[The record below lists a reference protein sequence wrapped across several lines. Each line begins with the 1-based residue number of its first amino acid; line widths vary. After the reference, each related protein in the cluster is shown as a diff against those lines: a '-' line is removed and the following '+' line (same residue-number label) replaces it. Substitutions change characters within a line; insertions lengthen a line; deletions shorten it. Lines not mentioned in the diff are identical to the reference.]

1 MEQFGVGW
9 ETLMAPGSRLR
20 SSERGVTGLGT
31 AIILIAFVVVASVF
45 AFTVLSTG
53 IFSAE
58 RGKETVFA
66 ALRQARASVELKGS
80 IIANGVKDVTL
91 SDNDTIW
98 NAQPNVTVT
107 LETTDK
113 KIGSGSSK
121 FVVATAF
128 TTGLIAYEDLK
139 IVQDM
144 SNRDSISVWIKSS
157 VNTTL
162 GQLELI
168 LDDNAGCGSSLENV
182 DLPALTANTW
192 TLATVGILSA
202 TDVDTINCVGVNV
215 ATDLS
220 TTADVDVF
228 LDNFLANGQGISII
242 VTIANSVEGEAVDLA
257 GPSDS
262 DNDGIADQTERQHKV
277 LVTYTDKD
285 QLVND
290 LYWTKSFI
298 GVSDDD
304 DLLEVG
310 ERVELTIALA
320 GLAQATP
327 LTKNKRFSLEVKP
340 SEGSVLSIQRTM
352 PAQIDTAMNLQ

>member
-1 MEQFGVGW
+1 MKHLGGVW
-9 ETLMAPGSRLR
+9 KTLKAPGQRLR
-20 SSERGVTGLGT
+20 SSERGVTGLET

-80 IIANGVKDVTL
+80 IIANGVKDVHL

-98 NAQPNVTVT
+98 NAQSNVTLT

-113 KIGSGSSK
+113 KVGSGSSK

-128 TTGLIAYEDLK
+128 STGLVAYEDLT

-144 SNRDSISVWIKSS
+144 TNRDSISVWIKSS
-157 VNTTL
+157 VNTVL
-162 GQLELI
+162 GDLELV
-168 LDDNAGCGSSLENV
+168 LDDDAGCASALENI

-192 TLATVGILSA
+192 KLATVGILTT
-202 TDVDTINCVGVNV
+202 TDVSVINCVGLSL
-215 ATDLS
+215 ATDI
-220 TTADVDVF
+220 TTADVTIF
-228 LDNFLANGQGISII
+228 LDNFLANGQATSII

-290 LYWTKSFI
+290 LYWTKSFV

-310 ERVELTIALA
+310 ERVEMTIQLA
-320 GLAQATP
+320 GLAQVTP
-327 LTKNKRFSLEVKP
+327 LTKNKRFSLEIKP
-340 SEGSVLSIQRTM
+340 SEGSVLSIQRTL
-352 PAQIDTAMNLQ
+352 PAQVDTAMNLQ

>member
-1 MEQFGVGW
+1 MKHLGGVW
-9 ETLMAPGSRLR
+9 KKLKAPSQRLR
-20 SSERGVTGLGT
+20 SSERGVTGLET

-80 IIANGVKDVTL
+80 IIANGVKDVHL

-98 NAQPNVTVT
+98 NAQSNVTLT

-113 KIGSGSSK
+113 KVGSGSSK

-128 TTGLIAYEDLK
+128 STGLVAYEDLT

-144 SNRDSISVWIKSS
+144 TNRDSISIWIKSS
-157 VNTTL
+157 VNTVL
-162 GQLELI
+162 GDLELV
-168 LDDNAGCGSSLENV
+168 LDDDAGCASALENI

-192 TLATVGILSA
+192 KLATVGILA
-202 TDVDTINCVGVNV
+202 TTDVSVINCVGLSL
-215 ATDLS
+215 ATDI
-220 TTADVDVF
+220 TTADVTIF
-228 LDNFLANGQGISII
+228 LDNFLANGQATSII

-290 LYWTKSFI
+290 LYWTKSFV

-310 ERVELTIALA
+310 ERVEMTIQLA
-320 GLAQATP
+320 GLAQVTP
-327 LTKNKRFSLEVKP
+327 LTKNKRFSLEIKP
-340 SEGSVLSIQRTM
+340 SEGSVLSIQRTL
-352 PAQIDTAMNLQ
+352 PAQVDTAMNLQ